1 MVSILALES
10 VCLDIDPSTEFVKIS
25 MNASTTMKI
34 VATTMPHVS
43 ILWAVIHVNVI
54 KVTKAMDYGVF
65 LLVSVVRMGI
75 TVLRMPTV
83 LRGPVI
89 NGNVFALM
97 DMKVMDIH
105 VKT

>member
-10 VCLDIDPSTEFVKIS
+10 VCLDIDLSTEFVKIL
-25 MNASTTMKI
+25 MNVSTMMKI
-34 VATTMPHVS
+34 VATTMPLVS
-43 ILWAVIHVNVI
+43 ILLAVTHVNVI
-54 KVTKAMDYGVF
+54 KVTKVMDYGAC
-65 LLVSVVRMGI
+65 LLVSVVKMGI